1 MLLGTGGDVS
11 IRRSICSLVI
21 LRRSH
26 ALIRSSRGRVSSMAK
41 NRDSLPYCMDAMRW
55 PSAFLLNEK
64 KVPMVLRTPV
74 KSDTDPIPI
83 DAIVASVKIEELE
96 PLRNPTRV
104 DSTIVGKV
112 TAVLRI
118 L

>member
-1 MLLGTGGDVS
+1 ME
-11 IRRSICSLVI
+11 
-21 LRRSH
+21 
-26 ALIRSSRGRVSSMAK
+26 
-41 NRDSLPYCMDAMRW
+41 AMRW

-74 KSDTDPIPI
+74 KSDTEPIPI

-96 PLRNPTRV
+96 PERNPTRV
-104 DSTIVGKV
+104 DRTMVGRV